1 MAVHPVARLHELGV
15 RAMAEAV
22 VKGELTPTDLAEA
35 ALQRIAAVDPRV
47 QAWSYLDAERARR
60 EAAELTA
67 EATADRLRGP
77 LHGVPV
83 GIKDEFHVQGMPTG
97 MRGPGAPPEPEDATP
112 VARLR
117 AAGAI
122 ILGKLHMP
130 VGGVMPPT
138 RNPWNL
144 EHTAGGSSSGSGAAV
159 AARMVPV
166 ALGEQTGG
174 STLRPAAFCGVA
186 GLKPTFGRI
195 SRYGC
200 YPFTWSFDHPGI
212 IGLTIE
218 DIALVLSVVA
228 GADPRDRASLPD
240 PPPPAV
246 LQKLSKP
253 PRIGVVS
260 NFYPE
265 RTEPVMRAA
274 IEGAAERLGQAGA
287 NVRDLPLPE
296 EFGLTWH
303 VHRVIFDVEG
313 AAFRARHAGE
323 TGRQSSV
330 ELREM
335 AASLVPAVYYL
346 QAQRVRRWLHE
357 RIQGVFA
364 EVDALLMAVAPGP
377 APKGLHS
384 TGDASLQSPWSCLGY
399 PALTVS
405 GGLSPD
411 GLPLGLQFVGRPR
424 QDYELCQVGAWCE
437 AALGRLPAP
446 PLP

>member
-1 MAVHPVARLHELGV
+1 MAAHPASRLYELGV
-15 RAMAEAV
+15 REMADAV
-22 VKGELTPTDLAEA
+22 AKGELTPTDLAEA
-35 ALQRIAAVDPRV
+35 ALERIAAVDPRV
-47 QAWSYLDAERARR
+47 RAWSYLDPERARR
-60 EAAELTA
+60 EAAALTA
-67 EATADRLRGP
+67 EAGGSRLRGP

-97 MRGPGAPPEPEDATP
+97 MRGPGAQPEPEDATP

-117 AAGAI
+117 AAGALI
-122 ILGKLHMP
+122 MGKLHMP
-130 VGGVMPPT
+130 IGGVMPPT

-144 EHTAGGSSSGSGAAV
+144 EHTPGGSSSGSGAAV

-195 SRYGC
+195 SRHGC

-212 IGLTIE
+212 IGLTMA

-228 GADPRDRASLPD
+228 GHDPQDRASLSD
-240 PPPPAV
+240 DPPPAV
-246 LQKLSKP
+246 LEPLSRP
-253 PRIGVVS
+253 PRIGVVG

-274 IEGAAERLGQAGA
+274 IAGVAERLGHAGA
-287 NVRDLPLPE
+287 DVRDLRLPQ
-296 EFGLTWH
+296 EFALTWH

-313 AAFRARHAGE
+313 AAFRARRAGE
-323 TGRQSSV
+323 PGRQRSV

-346 QAQRVRRWLHE
+346 QAQRIRRWLHE
-357 RIQGVFA
+357 RIQRVFTD
-364 EVDALLMAVAPGP
+364 VDALLMAVAAGP

-384 TGDASLQSPWSCLGY
+384 TGDASLQSTWSCLGY
-399 PALTVS
+399 PALTVN

-411 GLPLGLQFVGRPR
+411 GLPLGLQLVGPPR
-424 QDYELCQVGAWCE
+424 QDYELCRVGAWSE
-437 AALGRLPAP
+437 SALGRLPPP